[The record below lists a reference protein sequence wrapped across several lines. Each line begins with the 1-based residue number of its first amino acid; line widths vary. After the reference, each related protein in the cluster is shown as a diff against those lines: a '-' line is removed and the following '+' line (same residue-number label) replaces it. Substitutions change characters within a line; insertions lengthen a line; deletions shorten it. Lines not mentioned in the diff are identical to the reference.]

1 MRCKFL
7 SAGSIIGRERLRQS
21 HWIEAQRGLKL
32 VNKFKMARNSEK
44 EATRQHNTA
53 TTTNNLVC
61 EVYDTV
67 YCVLLTGWRMDGG
80 RSNLPG
86 TFKDILN

>member
-7 SAGSIIGRERLRQS
+7 SAGSIGRERLRQS

-44 EATRQHNTA
+44 EATRQHNTTQQQIISRA
-53 TTTNNLVC
+53 RCTILCTVC
-61 EVYDTV
+61 TV
-67 YCVLLTGWRMDGG
+67 YYWMD
-80 RSNLPG
+80 G